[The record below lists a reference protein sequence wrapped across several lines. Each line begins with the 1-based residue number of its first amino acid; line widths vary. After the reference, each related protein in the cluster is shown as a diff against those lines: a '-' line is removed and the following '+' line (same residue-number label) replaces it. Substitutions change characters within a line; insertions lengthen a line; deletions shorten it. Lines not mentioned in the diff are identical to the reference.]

1 MYRLCWLPS
10 NTFFLRFICPYIL
23 NNLNPL
29 IFWNVETPLC
39 ISLFE
44 LCYFCVGE
52 KSWRVVLLFLTLAI
66 QEGLVSSCFCK
77 FLFCVYFILLNTVH
91 IFFWKSNFCQ
101 KELSM
106 LTDITFLMRVT
117 EFCLVQFSKCL
128 SWLWLHIFLLY
139 LWHLVKE

>member
-39 ISLFE
+39 IYLFE

-91 IFFWKSNFCQ
+91 IFFCDWERNFPDYNCSWGLFANKSIC
-101 KELSM
+101 
-106 LTDITFLMRVT
+106 
-117 EFCLVQFSKCL
+117 C
-128 SWLWLHIFLLY
+128 
-139 LWHLVKE
+139 WHLWPKVSKTCQPYCQEHT